1 MINITLRELVDSSE
15 IMKKLAQKSLKGKT
29 AYYIARLLREIDKEL
44 TLFNETR
51 GNLIKK
57 YGEKDENGELKID
70 ENGNCKFLPE
80 EMDKFYSEMNDILN
94 DIIELNVNKIE
105 LNDLE
110 NLDFT
115 PTEMI
120 LLEPFIEE

>member
-1 MINITLRELVDSSE
+1 MINITLRELVDSSDT
-15 IMKKLAQKSLKGKT
+15 MKKLSQKSLKGKI

-51 GNLIKK
+51 GTLIKK

-70 ENGNCKFLPE
+70 ENGNCKFSPE
-80 EMDKFYSEMNDILN
+80 ATERFYSEMNDILN
-94 DIIELNVNKIE
+94 NVIELNANKIN

-110 NLDFT
+110 ELDFT

-120 LLEPFIEE
+120 ILEPFIEE

>member
-1 MINITLRELVDSSE
+1 MINITVKELVDSSE
-15 IMKKLAQKSLKGKT
+15 TMKKLSQKSLKGKT

-51 GNLIKK
+51 GDLIKK

-70 ENGNCKFLPE
+70 ENGNCKFGPDTIE
-80 EMDKFYSEMNDILN
+80 QFYSEMNDILN
-94 DIIELNVNKIE
+94 NGIELNANKIN
-105 LNDLE
+105 LKDLE
-110 NLDFT
+110 ELDFT

-120 LLEPFIEE
+120 ILEPFIEE

>member
-1 MINITLRELVDSSE
+1 ME
-15 IMKKLAQKSLKGKT
+15 
-29 AYYIARLLREIDKEL
+29 
-44 TLFNETR
+44 
-51 GNLIKK
+51 
-57 YGEKDENGELKID
+57 
-70 ENGNCKFLPE
+70 
-80 EMDKFYSEMNDILN
+80 KFYSEMNDILN
-94 DIIELNVNKIE
+94 NIIELNANKIN

>member
-1 MINITLRELVDSSE
+1 MINISLRELVDSSE
-15 IMKKLAQKSLKGKT
+15 TMKKLSQKSLKGKT

-57 YGEKDENGELKID
+57 YGEKDENGDLKID
-70 ENGNCKFLPE
+70 ENGICKFIPE
-80 EMDKFYSEMNDILN
+80 EMEKFYSEMNDILN
-94 DIIELNVNKIE
+94 NIIELNANKIN

-110 NLDFT
+110 ELNFT
-115 PTEMI
+115 PNEMI
-120 LLEPFIEE
+120 ALEPFIEV